1 MNPTPAPPRSVS
13 RPQKRTTD
21 TELRMPTPSAIL
33 FMLRRLMRLRC
44 PNCGSGAVINWR
56 GSILRHCPACNFRY
70 ERSDENYFA
79 GAMFFG
85 LLFGEFIFALALLIT
100 IVSMWPNVPWDTM
113 TWAIPLG
120 MVAVLIVWIPI
131 SRVAWLS
138 IDVMVRP
145 VQPSELE

>member
-1 MNPTPAPPRSVS
+1 
-13 RPQKRTTD
+13 
-21 TELRMPTPSAIL
+21 
-33 FMLRRLMRLRC
+33 
-44 PNCGSGAVINWR
+44 
-56 GSILRHCPACNFRY
+56 
-70 ERSDENYFA
+70 
-79 GAMFFG
+79 MFFG

-131 SRVAWLS
+131 SRVVWLS